1 VRSLLLAV
9 LLGFFSIGIGA
20 LLLLAAPIGILAY
33 LLPQVG
39 ALGIS
44 PWQMLAV
51 GVLPH
56 GIFEMTAAILVTAYA
71 LRLGMIFLR
80 PPEKDGAMR
89 DLARELGQFCK
100 LFLSVAL
107 PLLLAAAWIEAEV
120 SSRLVI
126 TYLNGL

>member
-1 VRSLLLAV
+1 
-9 LLGFFSIGIGA
+9 
-20 LLLLAAPIGILAY
+20 
-33 LLPQVG
+33 
-39 ALGIS
+39 
-44 PWQMLAV
+44 MLAV